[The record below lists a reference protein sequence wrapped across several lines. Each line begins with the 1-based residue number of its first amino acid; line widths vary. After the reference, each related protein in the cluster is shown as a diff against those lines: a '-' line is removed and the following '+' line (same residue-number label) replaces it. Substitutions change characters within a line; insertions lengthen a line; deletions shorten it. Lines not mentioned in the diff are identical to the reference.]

1 MTHRTLNTIYTKL
14 LNDRKIRIEATSWDI
29 LLFFA
34 FYFPHYIMHPMAD
47 FQKEILSLLQDADQ
61 QFIALVAFRGS
72 AKTTFCSLLLPIWAA
87 LGCHQKKFIVLVC
100 QNQQRAQQQLINI
113 KMELESNER
122 LIADY
127 GPFIGTVEQW
137 SINTLV
143 LANGTRITAVSV
155 GESIRGIR
163 HGQYRPDLIISDDVE
178 DVQSASV
185 QEARDRLWQFINGEL
200 IPAGDLDTRYV
211 FIGNLV
217 HEDSAMMRIKKA
229 IEGHKLEGTYRQ
241 YPLIHNGAIAW
252 KGKFPNFT
260 AIEKLKKGLGSLTDY
275 LREYLL
281 QIIPEGNQLIFPE
294 DINRYEEKI
303 FETRA
308 DFIKNIFSLDPAISE
323 RQTADNSAITHYRI
337 YGKKKPY
344 DAYVM
349 PHPINRKMTGLELVA
364 EIKRLV
370 ASLPRGEPYVVLIE
384 NVAYQRMLVETLQ
397 ADGIH
402 AIAVGIDGL
411 SKRSRVYNSRYFIK
425 THLYFPKTGT
435 EEVERQLFGFGVE
448 RYDDLVD
455 SITLLCK
462 YLIDVA
468 LEASND
474 IVMVCSERFPKNI
487 FDSSSDGDWADREDK
502 EIFASIGHRKR
513 FNHQQ

>member
-1 MTHRTLNTIYTKL
+1 MIRRTINPIYTKL
-14 LNDRKIRIEATSWDI
+14 LNDRKIRIEATSRDI
-29 LLFFA
+29 ILFFT
-34 FYFPHYIMHPMAD
+34 FYFPHYITHPMAD
-47 FQKEILSLLQDADQ
+47 FQKEILSFLQDADQ

-72 AKTTFCSLLLPIWAA
+72 AKTTFCSLLLPIWAS

-100 QNQQRAQQQLINI
+100 QNQQRAQQQLANI

-137 SINTLV
+137 SMNTLV
-143 LANGTRITAVSV
+143 LTNRTRITAVSV

-178 DVQSASV
+178 DVQSASI
-185 QEARDRLWQFINGEL
+185 QEARDKLWQFINGEL
-200 IPAGDLDTRYV
+200 IPAGDLNTRYV

-229 IEGHKLEGTYRQ
+229 IEGHRLDGIYRQ
-241 YPLIHNGAIAW
+241 YPLIHNDVIAW

-275 LREYLL
+275 LREYML

-303 FETRA
+303 FEIRT
-308 DFIKNIFSLDPAISE
+308 DFIANVFSTDLAITE
-323 RQTADNSAITHYRI
+323 RQTSDNTSIIHSRI

-349 PHPINRKMTGLELVA
+349 PHPINRKMTSLEIVA
-364 EIKRLV
+364 EIKRIV
-370 ASLPRGEPYVVLIE
+370 SSLLKDESYIVLIE
-384 NVAYQRMLVETLQ
+384 NIQFQQMMVETLQ

-402 AIAVGIDGL
+402 AIAVGIDGK
-411 SKRSRVYNSRYFIK
+411 SKRSRVYNSRYFLK

-435 EEVERQLFGFGVE
+435 EEIERQLFGFGVE

-455 SITLLCK
+455 SVTLLCK
-462 YLIDVA
+462 YLIGVA
-468 LEASND
+468 LEASTD
-474 IVMVCSERFPKNI
+474 VVSVPFVRFLENVQ
-487 FDSSSDGDWADREDK
+487 DQSSYTDWADREDK
-502 EIFASIGHRKR
+502 EIFENLRKR
-513 FNHQQ
+513 KKR

>member
-1 MTHRTLNTIYTKL
+1 MTHRTFNTIYTKL
-14 LNDRKIRIEATSWDI
+14 LNDRNIRIEATSRDI
-29 LLFFA
+29 LLFFT
-34 FYFPHYIMHPMAD
+34 FYFPHYITHPMAD
-47 FQKEILSLLQDADQ
+47 FQKEILSLLQDADR

-72 AKTTFCSLLLPIWAA
+72 AKTTFCSLLLPIWAS

-100 QNQQRAQQQLINI
+100 QNQQRAQQQLVNI

-127 GPFIGTVEQW
+127 GPFIGTAEQW
-137 SINTLV
+137 SMNTLV
-143 LANGTRITAVSV
+143 LTNGTRITAVSV

-178 DVQSASV
+178 DVQSASI
-185 QEARDRLWQFINGEL
+185 QEARDKLWQFINGEL
-200 IPAGDLDTRYV
+200 IPAGDLNTRYV

-229 IEGHKLEGTYRQ
+229 IEGHMLDGIYKQ
-241 YPLIHNGAIAW
+241 YPIVHNGVIAW
-252 KGKFPNFT
+252 KGKFPNIT
-260 AIEKLKKGLGSLTDY
+260 AIEKLKKGLGSQTDY

-294 DINRYEEKI
+294 DINRYEERI
-303 FETRA
+303 FETRR
-308 DFIKNIFSLDPAISE
+308 DFITNIFSLDPAISE
-323 RQTADNSAITHYRI
+323 RQTADNSAITHHRI

-344 DAYVM
+344 DAYMM
-349 PHPINRKMTGLELVA
+349 PHPINRKMNSLDVVA

-370 ASLPRGEPYVVLIE
+370 ESLPKGEPYVVLIE
-384 NVAYQRMLVETLQ
+384 NIAYQRMLIETLQ
-397 ADGIH
+397 ADGVH

-425 THLYFPKTGT
+425 SHLYFPKTGA

-468 LEASND
+468 LEASTEV
-474 IVMVCSERFPKNI
+474 ISIPFVRFPE
-487 FDSSSDGDWADREDK
+487 DVQDPSSHEDWADRDDK
-502 EIFASIGHRKR
+502 EIFENLRKR
-513 FNHQQ
+513 RKKR